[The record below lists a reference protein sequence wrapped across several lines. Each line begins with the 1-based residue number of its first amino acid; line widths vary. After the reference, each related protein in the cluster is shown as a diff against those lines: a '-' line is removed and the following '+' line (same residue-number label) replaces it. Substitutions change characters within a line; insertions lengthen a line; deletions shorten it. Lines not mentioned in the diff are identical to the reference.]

1 MYPALCRN
9 GIKNFGSFQLTSATA
24 LILFAH
30 GARDPEWARPLQRV
44 QAAITASA
52 PERRVD
58 MAFLEF
64 MTPTLSECVD
74 ALAAAGVTSAVVVP
88 MFIAQGGHLKR
99 DVPELLAVLRERH
112 PAMRLTLAPAIG
124 ESASV
129 IEAMAQAA
137 LAAG

>member
-1 MYPALCRN
+1 M
-9 GIKNFGSFQLTSATA
+9 TSATA

-30 GARDPEWARPLQRV
+30 GARDPEWAAPLRRV

-58 MAFLEF
+58 LAFLEF
-64 MTPTLSECVD
+64 MSPTLPECVA
-74 ALAAAGVTSAVVVP
+74 ALAKAGVSSAVVVP

-99 DVPELLAVLRERH
+99 DLPELLDVLRAQY
-112 PAMRLTLAPAIG
+112 PALRLALAPAIG

-129 IEAMAQAA
+129 IAAMAQAA
-137 LAAG
+137 LAAAN